1 MTPPRTRGQRG
12 STSVEV
18 VLTAPALLLMLMLI
32 VQFGL
37 VAHARSVARSAAEDG
52 AAKARV
58 FNGSA
63 TTAEAA
69 TNTQLD
75 DLGPTIIANRS
86 VEVSRT
92 DTTAT
97 VTVTGTVISLVP
109 GLSFDVHETSS
120 GPVERFVPS
129 SGEFAISDGSS
140 GGN

>member
-1 MTPPRTRGQRG
+1 MTPSRTRGQRG
-12 STSVEV
+12 ITTVEV

-63 TTAEAA
+63 TTAKAA

-97 VTVTGTVISLVP
+97 VSVTGTVISLVP

-120 GPVERFVPS
+120 GPVERFVPQP
-129 SGEFAISDGSS
+129 GTTP
-140 GGN
+140 

>member
-120 GPVERFVPS
+120 GPVERFVPQP
-129 SGEFAISDGSS
+129 GTTP
-140 GGN
+140 

>member
-12 STSVEV
+12 ITTVEV

-32 VQFGL
+32 IQFGL

-69 TNTQLD
+69 TNTELD

-120 GPVERFVPS
+120 GPVERFVPQP
-129 SGEFAISDGSS
+129 GTTP
-140 GGN
+140 